1 MREWKDYDD
10 GLEYEDLKSPVQKEK
25 KTQAETS
32 QPITKQIRAVIAG
45 ISPLWIF
52 AIVLMTTLVVLA
64 AVIVWHAAH
73 DSKSVNVDKVDTA
86 KITLTGAENLGGI
99 AAGGYKAF
107 DYSVKNESSQKAYVF
122 IRVDM
127 ETSGLYELVETDGW
141 CKVTGDSNQLIYG
154 YGTSGALTPVEIGD
168 EVSLTGQLHCLAD
181 AEWYSS
187 LTGDDMD
194 FDIYGCLVFWTGD
207 GNNNVSAQYLYQMY
221 LENGGE

>member
-1 MREWKDYDD
+1 MKVWKDYVD
-10 GLEYEDLKSPVQKEK
+10 GLNYEDLKSREEK
-25 KTQAETS
+25 KP
-32 QPITKQIRAVIAG
+32 QPENPQSITKQIRAAIAG

-52 AIVLMTTLVVLA
+52 VIVSVTTMIAIA
-64 AVIVWHAAH
+64 AVLSYFTANQKKH
-73 DSKSVNVDKVDTA
+73 VNVDKVDTA
-86 KITLTGAENLGGI
+86 KIMLTGADDLGGI

-107 DYSVKNESSQKAYVF
+107 DYSVKNESSQRAYVF

-141 CKVTGDSNQLIYG
+141 CKVSGESNQLICG

-168 EVSLTGQLHCLAD
+168 EVSFTGRLHCLAD
-181 AEWYSS
+181 AERYST

-194 FDIYGCLVFWTGD
+194 FDVCGCLVFWTGD
-207 GNNNVSAQYLYQMY
+207 GNNNVSASYLYQMY